1 MDKKINSTGNNLS
14 VELIDPLIEK
24 FPLNLEG
31 KILFYIAIAFSSFQ
45 LLTAAH
51 IIDVPSQILRS
62 VHVGFLGLLGFPLV
76 LAIKKKNIF
85 FKIIGWC
92 IALVSV
98 AVATYQ
104 IIEYKPLILRSGD
117 PIPMDI
123 VFGVLALVV
132 VFGVSWV
139 IMGIALP
146 IICGVFLLYC
156 LFGNNLSGL
165 FQHRGYDFKTVIEH
179 MTYGTEGIYGVPTYV
194 SSTFIFLFI
203 LFGSFLERAGM
214 IKLFTD
220 VSLGTVGHTTGG
232 PAKVSIVS
240 SGLMGTISGSGVANV
255 VTTGQFTIPLMKKFG
270 YRSAFAGGVEATAS
284 MGGQIMP
291 PVMGAVA
298 FIMAETLG
306 VEYFEIVKAAI
317 IPALLYYFSAFW
329 MVHLEASKRNLIGL
343 PKNEL
348 PSAIKAIK
356 EKWFLVLP
364 LLVLIYLLFAGY
376 TPLYSGSIGLILT
389 AFLILGS
396 SIALGFSS
404 KIIKIIFWIIL
415 GFTAS
420 LFFKLGADVIKIIL
434 VILLLWNFF
443 SKGGRETLLSCR
455 DALAEGAKTALPVG
469 VACAVVGII
478 IGTLTLTGIASSI
491 AGLVIDVGKTSIFL
505 SLVLTMFISLILGM
519 GIPTIPNY
527 IITSAV
533 VAPALLKLGVP
544 LIVSHM
550 FVFYFGI
557 MADLTPPVALACFAA
572 APIAKESG
580 LKISFEAIKVA
591 MAGFVIPYMAVYS
604 PELMLQGYDG
614 NNLLNYIFSVFYI
627 CIKVI
632 LAILFWGITVIGYYH
647 KDLNFFER
655 FVTFLVPFL
664 LVITLP
670 LTDQIA
676 FFLIAVILI
685 YCWFNKKKNKYLIIY
700 NYNTCPFVLHRV

>member
-1 MDKKINSTGNNLS
+1 
-14 VELIDPLIEK
+14 
-24 FPLNLEG
+24 
-31 KILFYIAIAFSSFQ
+31 
-45 LLTAAH
+45 
-51 IIDVPSQILRS
+51 
-62 VHVGFLGLLGFPLV
+62 
-76 LAIKKKNIF
+76 LAIKKKKIF

-92 IALVSV
+92 IAIVSV

-104 IIEYKPLILRSGD
+104 IVEYKPLILRAGD
-117 PIPMDI
+117 PIQMDI
-123 VFGVLALVV
+123 VFGVLALLV
-132 VFGVSWV
+132 VFGVSWI

-156 LFGNNLSGL
+156 LFGNHLSGL

-220 VSLGTVGHTTGG
+220 VSLGTVGHTIGG

-270 YRSAFAGGVEATAS
+270 YRSAFAGGVEATSS

-364 LLVLIYLLFAGY
+364 LVVLIYLLFAGY
-376 TPLYSGSIGLILT
+376 TPLYAGSIGLILT

-396 SIALGFSS
+396 SIVLGFSS
-404 KIIKIIFWIIL
+404 KTIKILFWIIL

-420 LFFKLGADVIKIIL
+420 LFFKLGADVIKITL

-469 VACAVVGII
+469 VACAIVGII

-614 NNLLNYIFSVFYI
+614 NNLINYVFSVFYI

-632 LAILFWGITVIGYYH
+632 LAILFWGITVIGYFY

-655 FVTFLVPFL
+655 FVTFLVPFFL
-664 LVITLP
+664 IITLP

-685 YCWFNKKKNKYLIIY
+685 YNWFKKKKL
-700 NYNTCPFVLHRV
+700 NT

>member
-1 MDKKINSTGNNLS
+1 MDKKVNSTDNNLS

-51 IIDVPSQILRS
+51 IIDVPSQVLRA

-76 LAIKKKNIF
+76 LAIKKKKIF

-92 IALVSV
+92 IAIVSV

-104 IIEYKPLILRSGD
+104 IVEYKPLILRAGD
-117 PIPMDI
+117 PTQMDI
-123 VFGVLALVV
+123 VYGVLALLV

-156 LFGNNLSGL
+156 LFGNHLSGL

-220 VSLGTVGHTTGG
+220 VSLGIVGHTVGG

-270 YRSAFAGGVEATAS
+270 YRSAFAGGVEATSS

-329 MVHLEASKRNLIGL
+329 MVHLEASKRNLKGL

-364 LLVLIYLLFAGY
+364 LVVLIYLLFAGY
-376 TPLYSGSIGLILT
+376 TPLYAGSIGLILT

-396 SIALGFSS
+396 SIVLGFSS

-420 LFFKLGADVIKIIL
+420 LFFKLGADVIKITL

-505 SLVLTMFISLILGM
+505 SLVLTMFISLVLGM

-614 NNLLNYIFSVFYI
+614 NNLVNYIFSVFYI

-632 LAILFWGITVIGYYH
+632 LAILFWGISVIGYFY

-655 FVTFLVPFL
+655 FVSFLVPFL

-685 YCWFNKKKNKYLIIY
+685 YNWFNKKKL
-700 NYNTCPFVLHRV
+700 NTK

>member
-1 MDKKINSTGNNLS
+1 MDKKVNSTDHNLS

-51 IIDVPSQILRS
+51 IIDVPSQILRA

-92 IALVSV
+92 IAIVSV

-104 IIEYKPLILRSGD
+104 IVEYKPLILRAGD
-117 PIPMDI
+117 PIQMDI
-123 VFGVLALVV
+123 VFGVLLLLV

-156 LFGNNLSGL
+156 FFGNHLSGL

-179 MTYGTEGIYGVPTYV
+179 ITYGTEGIYGVPTYV

-220 VSLGTVGHTTGG
+220 VSLGAVGHTTGG
-232 PAKVSIVS
+232 PAKVAIVS

-356 EKWFLVLP
+356 DKWFLVLP
-364 LLVLIYLLFAGY
+364 LVVLIYLLFAGY

-420 LFFKLGADVIKIIL
+420 LFFKLGADVIKITL

-469 VACAVVGII
+469 VACAIVGII

-505 SLVLTMFISLILGM
+505 SLVLTMLISLILGM

-614 NNLLNYIFSVFYI
+614 NNLINYVFSVFYI

-632 LAILFWGITVIGYYH
+632 LAILFWGITVIGYFY

-664 LVITLP
+664 LIITLP

-685 YCWFNKKKNKYLIIY
+685 YNWFKKKKL
-700 NYNTCPFVLHRV
+700 NT

>member
-1 MDKKINSTGNNLS
+1 MDRRINSTDNNLS

-51 IIDVPSQILRS
+51 IIDVPSQVLRA

-76 LAIKKKNIF
+76 LAIKKKKIF
-85 FKIIGWC
+85 FRIIGWC
-92 IALVSV
+92 IAIVSV
-98 AVATYQ
+98 AVAIYQ
-104 IIEYKPLILRSGD
+104 IVEYKPLILRAGD
-117 PIPMDI
+117 PIQIDI
-123 VFGVLALVV
+123 IFGVLALLV
-132 VFGVSWV
+132 VFSVSWV

-156 LFGNNLSGL
+156 LFGNHLSGL

-220 VSLGTVGHTTGG
+220 VSLGLVGHTTGG
-232 PAKVSIVS
+232 PAKVAIVS

-270 YRSAFAGGVEATAS
+270 YRSAFAGGVEATSS

-329 MVHLEASKRNLIGL
+329 MVHLEASKRNLKGL
-343 PKNEL
+343 PKSEL

-356 EKWFLVLP
+356 EKWFLILP
-364 LLVLIYLLFAGY
+364 LLVLIYLLFSGY
-376 TPLYSGSIGLILT
+376 TPLYAGSIGLILT

-396 SIALGFSS
+396 SIVLGFSS

-420 LFFKLGADVIKIIL
+420 LFFKLGADVIKITL
-434 VILLLWNFF
+434 VILLLWNLF

-604 PELMLQGYDG
+604 PELMLQGFDG
-614 NNLLNYIFSVFYI
+614 NNLVNYVSSVFYI

-632 LAILFWGITVIGYYH
+632 LAILFWGITVIGYFY

-676 FFLIAVILI
+676 FFLIAVILF
-685 YCWFNKKKNKYLIIY
+685 YNWFNKKKL
-700 NYNTCPFVLHRV
+700 NT

>member
-1 MDKKINSTGNNLS
+1 M
-14 VELIDPLIEK
+14 
-24 FPLNLEG
+24 
-31 KILFYIAIAFSSFQ
+31 
-45 LLTAAH
+45 
-51 IIDVPSQILRS
+51 
-62 VHVGFLGLLGFPLV
+62 
-76 LAIKKKNIF
+76 
-85 FKIIGWC
+85 
-92 IALVSV
+92 
-98 AVATYQ
+98 ATYQ
-104 IIEYKPLILRSGD
+104 IVEYKPLILRAGD
-117 PIPMDI
+117 PIQMDI
-123 VFGVLALVV
+123 VFGVLALLV

-156 LFGNNLSGL
+156 LFGNHLSGL

-220 VSLGTVGHTTGG
+220 VSLGTVGHTIGG

-270 YRSAFAGGVEATAS
+270 YRSAFAGGVEATSS

-364 LLVLIYLLFAGY
+364 LVVLIYLLFAGY
-376 TPLYSGSIGLILT
+376 TPLYAGSIGLILT

-396 SIALGFSS
+396 SIVLGFSS
-404 KIIKIIFWIIL
+404 KTIKILFWIIL

-420 LFFKLGADVIKIIL
+420 LFFKLGADVIKITL

-614 NNLLNYIFSVFYI
+614 NNLINYVFSVFYI

-632 LAILFWGITVIGYYH
+632 LAILFWGITVIGYFY

-655 FVTFLVPFL
+655 FVTFLVPFFL
-664 LVITLP
+664 IITLP

-685 YCWFNKKKNKYLIIY
+685 YNWFKKKKL
-700 NYNTCPFVLHRV
+700 NT

>member
-1 MDKKINSTGNNLS
+1 M
-14 VELIDPLIEK
+14 
-24 FPLNLEG
+24 
-31 KILFYIAIAFSSFQ
+31 
-45 LLTAAH
+45 
-51 IIDVPSQILRS
+51 
-62 VHVGFLGLLGFPLV
+62 
-76 LAIKKKNIF
+76 
-85 FKIIGWC
+85 
-92 IALVSV
+92 
-98 AVATYQ
+98 ATYQ
-104 IIEYKPLILRSGD
+104 IVEYKPLILRAGD
-117 PIPMDI
+117 PIQMDI
-123 VFGVLALVV
+123 VFGVLALLV

-156 LFGNNLSGL
+156 LFGNHLSGL

-220 VSLGTVGHTTGG
+220 VSLGTVGHTIGG

-270 YRSAFAGGVEATAS
+270 YRSAFAGGVEATSS

-364 LLVLIYLLFAGY
+364 LVVLIYLLFAGY
-376 TPLYSGSIGLILT
+376 TPLYAGSIGLILT

-396 SIALGFSS
+396 SIVLGFSS
-404 KIIKIIFWIIL
+404 KTIKILFWIIL

-420 LFFKLGADVIKIIL
+420 LFFKLGADVIKITL

-614 NNLLNYIFSVFYI
+614 NNLINYVFSVFYI

-632 LAILFWGITVIGYYH
+632 LAILFWGITVIGYFY

-664 LVITLP
+664 LIITLP

-685 YCWFNKKKNKYLIIY
+685 YNWVKKKKL
-700 NYNTCPFVLHRV
+700 NT

>member
-1 MDKKINSTGNNLS
+1 MDKKVNSTDNNLS

-51 IIDVPSQILRS
+51 IIDVPSQILRA

-85 FKIIGWC
+85 FKIIGWG
-92 IALVSV
+92 IAIVSV

-104 IIEYKPLILRSGD
+104 IIEYKPLILRAGD
-117 PIPMDI
+117 PIQMDI
-123 VFGVLALVV
+123 VFGVLALLV
-132 VFGVSWV
+132 VFGVSWI

-156 LFGNNLSGL
+156 FFGNHLSGL

-179 MTYGTEGIYGVPTYV
+179 ITYGTEGIYGVPTYV

-232 PAKVSIVS
+232 PAKVAIVS

-356 EKWFLVLP
+356 DKWFLVLP
-364 LLVLIYLLFAGY
+364 LVVLIYLLFAGY

-420 LFFKLGADVIKIIL
+420 LFFKLGADVIKITL
-434 VILLLWNFF
+434 VILILWNFF

-469 VACAVVGII
+469 VACAIVGII

-505 SLVLTMFISLILGM
+505 SLVLTMLISLILGM

-614 NNLLNYIFSVFYI
+614 NNLINYVFSVFYI

-632 LAILFWGITVIGYYH
+632 LAILFWGITVIGYFY

-664 LVITLP
+664 LIITLP

-685 YCWFNKKKNKYLIIY
+685 YNWFKKKKL
-700 NYNTCPFVLHRV
+700 NT

>member
-1 MDKKINSTGNNLS
+1 MDKKVNSTDNNLS

-51 IIDVPSQILRS
+51 IIDVPSQILRA
-62 VHVGFLGLLGFPLV
+62 VHVGCLGLLGFPLV

-92 IALVSV
+92 IAIVSV

-104 IIEYKPLILRSGD
+104 IVEYKPLILRAGD
-117 PIPMDI
+117 PIQMDI
-123 VFGVLALVV
+123 VFGVLLLLV

-156 LFGNNLSGL
+156 FFGNHLSGL

-179 MTYGTEGIYGVPTYV
+179 ITYGTEGIYGVPTYV

-220 VSLGTVGHTTGG
+220 VSLGAVGHTTGG
-232 PAKVSIVS
+232 PAKVAIVS

-356 EKWFLVLP
+356 DKWFLVLP
-364 LLVLIYLLFAGY
+364 LVVLIYLLFAGY

-420 LFFKLGADVIKIIL
+420 LFFKLGADVIKITL

-469 VACAVVGII
+469 VACAIVGII

-505 SLVLTMFISLILGM
+505 SLVLTMLISLILGM

-614 NNLLNYIFSVFYI
+614 NNLINYVFSVFYI

-632 LAILFWGITVIGYYH
+632 LAILFWGITVIGYFY

-664 LVITLP
+664 LIITLP

-685 YCWFNKKKNKYLIIY
+685 YNWFKKKKL
-700 NYNTCPFVLHRV
+700 NT

>member
-1 MDKKINSTGNNLS
+1 MDKKVNSTDNNLS

-51 IIDVPSQILRS
+51 IIDVPSQILRA

-76 LAIKKKNIF
+76 LAIKKKKIF

-104 IIEYKPLILRSGD
+104 IVEYKPLILRAGD
-117 PIPMDI
+117 PIQMDI
-123 VFGVLALVV
+123 VFGALLLLV

-156 LFGNNLSGL
+156 FFGNHLSGL

-179 MTYGTEGIYGVPTYV
+179 ITYGTEGIYGVPTYV

-232 PAKVSIVS
+232 PAKVAIVS

-356 EKWFLVLP
+356 DKWFLVLP
-364 LLVLIYLLFAGY
+364 LVVLIYLLFAGY

-420 LFFKLGADVIKIIL
+420 LFFKLGADVIKITL

-469 VACAVVGII
+469 VACAIVGII

-505 SLVLTMFISLILGM
+505 SLVLTMLISLILGM

-614 NNLLNYIFSVFYI
+614 NNLINYVFSVFYI

-632 LAILFWGITVIGYYH
+632 LAILFWGITVIGYFY

-664 LVITLP
+664 LIITLP

-685 YCWFNKKKNKYLIIY
+685 YNWFKKKKL
-700 NYNTCPFVLHRV
+700 NT

>member
-1 MDKKINSTGNNLS
+1 MDKKVNSTDNNLS

-51 IIDVPSQILRS
+51 IIDVPSQVLRA

-76 LAIKKKNIF
+76 LAIKKKKIF

-92 IALVSV
+92 IAIVSV

-104 IIEYKPLILRSGD
+104 IVEYKPLILRAGD
-117 PIPMDI
+117 PIQMDI
-123 VFGVLALVV
+123 VFGVLLLLV

-156 LFGNNLSGL
+156 FFGNHLSGL

-179 MTYGTEGIYGVPTYV
+179 ITYGTEGIYGVPTYV

-220 VSLGTVGHTTGG
+220 VSLGAVGHTTGG
-232 PAKVSIVS
+232 PAKVAIVS

-356 EKWFLVLP
+356 DKWFLVLP
-364 LLVLIYLLFAGY
+364 LVVLIYLLFAGY

-420 LFFKLGADVIKIIL
+420 LFFKLGADVIKITL

-469 VACAVVGII
+469 VACAIVGII

-505 SLVLTMFISLILGM
+505 SLVLTMLISLILGM

-591 MAGFVIPYMAVYS
+591 MAGFVIP
-604 PELMLQGYDG
+604 
-614 NNLLNYIFSVFYI
+614 
-627 CIKVI
+627 
-632 LAILFWGITVIGYYH
+632 
-647 KDLNFFER
+647 
-655 FVTFLVPFL
+655 
-664 LVITLP
+664 
-670 LTDQIA
+670 
-676 FFLIAVILI
+676 
-685 YCWFNKKKNKYLIIY
+685 
-700 NYNTCPFVLHRV
+700 

>member
-1 MDKKINSTGNNLS
+1 MDKKVNSTDNNLS

-51 IIDVPSQILRS
+51 IIDVPSQILRA

-92 IALVSV
+92 IAIVSV

-104 IIEYKPLILRSGD
+104 IVEYKPLILRAGD
-117 PIPMDI
+117 PIQMDI
-123 VFGVLALVV
+123 VFGALLLLV

-156 LFGNNLSGL
+156 FFGNHLSGL

-179 MTYGTEGIYGVPTYV
+179 ITYGTEGIYGVPTYV

-232 PAKVSIVS
+232 PAKVAIVS

-356 EKWFLVLP
+356 DKWFLVLP
-364 LLVLIYLLFAGY
+364 LVVLIYLLFAGY

-420 LFFKLGADVIKIIL
+420 LFFKLGADVIKITL

-469 VACAVVGII
+469 VACAIVGII

-505 SLVLTMFISLILGM
+505 SLVLTMLISLILGM

-614 NNLLNYIFSVFYI
+614 NNLINYVFSVFYI

-632 LAILFWGITVIGYYH
+632 LAILFWGITVIGYFY

-664 LVITLP
+664 LIITLP

-685 YCWFNKKKNKYLIIY
+685 YNWFKKKKL
-700 NYNTCPFVLHRV
+700 NT

>member
-1 MDKKINSTGNNLS
+1 MDKKVNSTDNNLS

-51 IIDVPSQILRS
+51 IIDVPSQVLRA

-76 LAIKKKNIF
+76 LAIKKKKIF

-92 IALVSV
+92 IAIVSV

-104 IIEYKPLILRSGD
+104 IVEYKPLILRAGD
-117 PIPMDI
+117 PIQMDI
-123 VFGVLALVV
+123 VFGVLALLV
-132 VFGVSWV
+132 VFGVSWI

-156 LFGNNLSGL
+156 FFGNHLSGL

-179 MTYGTEGIYGVPTYV
+179 ITYGTEGIYGVPTYV

-232 PAKVSIVS
+232 PAKVAIVS

-270 YRSAFAGGVEATAS
+270 YSSAFAGGVEATAS

-356 EKWFLVLP
+356 DKWFLVLP
-364 LLVLIYLLFAGY
+364 LVVLIYLLFAGY

-420 LFFKLGADVIKIIL
+420 LFFKLGADVIKITL
-434 VILLLWNFF
+434 VILILWNFF

-469 VACAVVGII
+469 VACAIVGII

-505 SLVLTMFISLILGM
+505 SLVLTMLISLILGM

-614 NNLLNYIFSVFYI
+614 NNLINYVFSVFYI

-632 LAILFWGITVIGYYH
+632 LAILFWGITVIGYFY

-664 LVITLP
+664 LIITLP

-676 FFLIAVILI
+676 FFLIVVILI
-685 YCWFNKKKNKYLIIY
+685 YNWFKKKKL
-700 NYNTCPFVLHRV
+700 NT

>member
-1 MDKKINSTGNNLS
+1 MDKKVNSTDNNLS

-51 IIDVPSQILRS
+51 IIDVPSQILRA

-92 IALVSV
+92 IAIVSV

-104 IIEYKPLILRSGD
+104 IVEYKPLILRAGD
-117 PIPMDI
+117 PIQMDI
-123 VFGVLALVV
+123 VFGVLLLLV

-156 LFGNNLSGL
+156 FFGNHLSGL

-179 MTYGTEGIYGVPTYV
+179 ITYGTEGIYGVPTYV

-220 VSLGTVGHTTGG
+220 VSLGAVGHTTGG
-232 PAKVSIVS
+232 PAKVAIVS

-356 EKWFLVLP
+356 DKWFLVLP
-364 LLVLIYLLFAGY
+364 LVVLIYLLFAGY

-420 LFFKLGADVIKIIL
+420 LFFKLGADVIKITL

-469 VACAVVGII
+469 VACAIVGII

-505 SLVLTMFISLILGM
+505 SLVLTMLISLILGM

-614 NNLLNYIFSVFYI
+614 NNLINYVFSVFYI

-632 LAILFWGITVIGYYH
+632 LAILFWGITVIGYFY

-664 LVITLP
+664 LIITLP

-685 YCWFNKKKNKYLIIY
+685 YNWFKKKKL
-700 NYNTCPFVLHRV
+700 NT

>member
-1 MDKKINSTGNNLS
+1 MDKKVNSTDNNLS

-51 IIDVPSQILRS
+51 IIDVPSQVLRA

-76 LAIKKKNIF
+76 LAIKKKKIF

-92 IALVSV
+92 IAIVSV

-104 IIEYKPLILRSGD
+104 IVEYKPLILRAGD
-117 PIPMDI
+117 PIQIDI
-123 VFGVLALVV
+123 VFGVLALLV
-132 VFGVSWV
+132 VFGVSWI

-156 LFGNNLSGL
+156 FFGNHLSGL

-179 MTYGTEGIYGVPTYV
+179 ITYGTEGIYGVPTYV

-232 PAKVSIVS
+232 PAKVAIVS

-356 EKWFLVLP
+356 DKWFLVLP
-364 LLVLIYLLFAGY
+364 LVVLIYLLFSGY

-420 LFFKLGADVIKIIL
+420 LFFKLGADVIKITL
-434 VILLLWNFF
+434 VILILWNFF

-469 VACAVVGII
+469 VACAIVGII

-505 SLVLTMFISLILGM
+505 SLVLTMLISLILGM

-614 NNLLNYIFSVFYI
+614 NNLINYVFSVFYI

-632 LAILFWGITVIGYYH
+632 LAILFWGITVIGYFY

-664 LVITLP
+664 LIITLP

-685 YCWFNKKKNKYLIIY
+685 YNWFKKKKL
-700 NYNTCPFVLHRV
+700 NT

>member
-1 MDKKINSTGNNLS
+1 MDKKVNSTDNNLS

-51 IIDVPSQILRS
+51 IIDVPSQILRA

-85 FKIIGWC
+85 FKIIGWG
-92 IALVSV
+92 IAIVSV

-104 IIEYKPLILRSGD
+104 IVEYKPLILRAGD
-117 PIPMDI
+117 PIQMDI
-123 VFGVLALVV
+123 VFGALLLLV

-156 LFGNNLSGL
+156 FFGNHLSGL

-179 MTYGTEGIYGVPTYV
+179 ITYGTEGIYGVPTYV

-232 PAKVSIVS
+232 PAKVAIVS

-356 EKWFLVLP
+356 DKWFLVLP
-364 LLVLIYLLFAGY
+364 LVVLIYLLFAGY

-420 LFFKLGADVIKIIL
+420 LFFKLGADVIKITL

-469 VACAVVGII
+469 VACAIVGII

-505 SLVLTMFISLILGM
+505 SLVLTMLISLILGM

-614 NNLLNYIFSVFYI
+614 NNLINYVFSVFYI

-632 LAILFWGITVIGYYH
+632 LAILFWGITVIGYFY

-664 LVITLP
+664 LIITLP
-670 LTDQIA
+670 LTDQIS

-685 YCWFNKKKNKYLIIY
+685 YNWFKKKKL
-700 NYNTCPFVLHRV
+700 NT

>member
-1 MDKKINSTGNNLS
+1 MDKKVNSTDNNLS

-51 IIDVPSQILRS
+51 IIDVPSQILRA

-85 FKIIGWC
+85 FKIIGWG
-92 IALVSV
+92 IAIVSV

-104 IIEYKPLILRSGD
+104 IVEYKPLILRAGD
-117 PIPMDI
+117 PIQMDI
-123 VFGVLALVV
+123 VFGVLLLLV

-156 LFGNNLSGL
+156 FFGNHLSGL

-179 MTYGTEGIYGVPTYV
+179 ITYGTEGIYGVPTYV

-220 VSLGTVGHTTGG
+220 VSLGAVGHTTGG
-232 PAKVSIVS
+232 PAKVAIVS

-356 EKWFLVLP
+356 DKWFLVLP
-364 LLVLIYLLFAGY
+364 LVVLIYLLFAGY

-420 LFFKLGADVIKIIL
+420 LFFKLGADVIKITL

-469 VACAVVGII
+469 VACAIVGII

-505 SLVLTMFISLILGM
+505 SLVLTMLISLILGM

-614 NNLLNYIFSVFYI
+614 NNLINYVFSVFYI

-632 LAILFWGITVIGYYH
+632 LAILFWGITVIGYFY

-664 LVITLP
+664 LIITLP

-685 YCWFNKKKNKYLIIY
+685 YNWFKKKKL
-700 NYNTCPFVLHRV
+700 NT

>member
-1 MDKKINSTGNNLS
+1 MDKKVNSTDNNLS

-51 IIDVPSQILRS
+51 IIDVPSQILRA

-92 IALVSV
+92 IAIVSV

-104 IIEYKPLILRSGD
+104 IVEYKPLILRAGD
-117 PIPMDI
+117 PIQMDI
-123 VFGVLALVV
+123 VFGVLLLLV

-156 LFGNNLSGL
+156 FFGNHLSGL

-179 MTYGTEGIYGVPTYV
+179 ITYGTEGIYGVPTYV

-232 PAKVSIVS
+232 PAKVAIVS

-356 EKWFLVLP
+356 DKWFLVLP
-364 LLVLIYLLFAGY
+364 LVVLIYLLFAGY

-420 LFFKLGADVIKIIL
+420 LFFKLGADVIKITL

-469 VACAVVGII
+469 VACAIVGII

-505 SLVLTMFISLILGM
+505 SLVLTMLISLILGM

-614 NNLLNYIFSVFYI
+614 NNLINYVFSVFYI

-632 LAILFWGITVIGYYH
+632 LAILFWGITVIGYFY

-664 LVITLP
+664 LIITLP

-685 YCWFNKKKNKYLIIY
+685 YNWFKKKKL
-700 NYNTCPFVLHRV
+700 NT

>member
-1 MDKKINSTGNNLS
+1 MDKKVNSTDHNLS

-51 IIDVPSQILRS
+51 IIDVPSQVLRA

-76 LAIKKKNIF
+76 LAIKKKKIF

-92 IALVSV
+92 IAIVSV

-104 IIEYKPLILRSGD
+104 IVEYKPLILRAGD
-117 PIPMDI
+117 PIQMDI
-123 VFGVLALVV
+123 VFGVLALLV

-156 LFGNNLSGL
+156 LFGNHLSGL

-220 VSLGTVGHTTGG
+220 VSLGTVGHTIGG

-270 YRSAFAGGVEATAS
+270 YRSAFAGGVEATSS

-364 LLVLIYLLFAGY
+364 LVVLIYLLFAGY
-376 TPLYSGSIGLILT
+376 TPLYAGSIGLILT

-396 SIALGFSS
+396 SIVLGFSS
-404 KIIKIIFWIIL
+404 KTIKILFWIIL

-420 LFFKLGADVIKIIL
+420 LFFKLGADVIKITL

-614 NNLLNYIFSVFYI
+614 NNLINYVFSVFYI

-632 LAILFWGITVIGYYH
+632 LAILFWGITVIGYFY

-664 LVITLP
+664 LIITLP

-685 YCWFNKKKNKYLIIY
+685 YNWFKKKKL
-700 NYNTCPFVLHRV
+700 NT

>member
-1 MDKKINSTGNNLS
+1 MDKKVNSTDNNLS

-51 IIDVPSQILRS
+51 IIDVPSQILRA

-76 LAIKKKNIF
+76 LAIKKKKIF

-92 IALVSV
+92 IAIVSV

-104 IIEYKPLILRSGD
+104 IVEYKPLILRAGD
-117 PIPMDI
+117 PIQMDI
-123 VFGVLALVV
+123 VFGVLLLLV

-156 LFGNNLSGL
+156 FFGNHLSGL

-179 MTYGTEGIYGVPTYV
+179 ITYGTEGIYGVPTYV

-220 VSLGTVGHTTGG
+220 VSLGAVGHTTGG
-232 PAKVSIVS
+232 PAKVAIVS

-356 EKWFLVLP
+356 DKWFLVLP
-364 LLVLIYLLFAGY
+364 LVVLIYLLFAGY

-420 LFFKLGADVIKIIL
+420 LFFKLGADIIKITL
-434 VILLLWNFF
+434 VILILWNFF

-469 VACAVVGII
+469 VACAIVGII

-505 SLVLTMFISLILGM
+505 SLVLTMLISLILGM

-614 NNLLNYIFSVFYI
+614 NNLINYVFSVFYI

-632 LAILFWGITVIGYYH
+632 LAILFWGITVIGYFY

-664 LVITLP
+664 LIITLP

-685 YCWFNKKKNKYLIIY
+685 YNWFKKKKL
-700 NYNTCPFVLHRV
+700 NT

>member
-1 MDKKINSTGNNLS
+1 MDKKVNSTDNNLS

-51 IIDVPSQILRS
+51 IIDVPSQILRA

-76 LAIKKKNIF
+76 LAIKKKKIF

-92 IALVSV
+92 IAIVSV

-104 IIEYKPLILRSGD
+104 IVEYKPLILRAGD
-117 PIPMDI
+117 PIQMDI
-123 VFGVLALVV
+123 VFGVLALLV
-132 VFGVSWV
+132 VFGVSWI

-156 LFGNNLSGL
+156 FFGNHLSGL

-179 MTYGTEGIYGVPTYV
+179 ITYGTEGIYGVPTYV

-220 VSLGTVGHTTGG
+220 VSLGAVGHTTGG
-232 PAKVSIVS
+232 PAKVAIVS

-356 EKWFLVLP
+356 DKWFLVLP
-364 LLVLIYLLFAGY
+364 LVVLIYLLFAGY

-420 LFFKLGADVIKIIL
+420 LFFKLGADVIKITL

-469 VACAVVGII
+469 VACAIVGII

-505 SLVLTMFISLILGM
+505 SLVLTMLISLILGM

-614 NNLLNYIFSVFYI
+614 NNLINYVFSVFYI

-632 LAILFWGITVIGYYH
+632 LAILFWGITVIGYFY

-664 LVITLP
+664 LIITLP

-685 YCWFNKKKNKYLIIY
+685 YNWFKKKKL
-700 NYNTCPFVLHRV
+700 NT

>member
-632 LAILFWGITVIGYYH
+632 LAILFWGMTVIGYYH

-685 YCWFNKKKNKYLIIY
+685 YCWFNKKKI
-700 NYNTCPFVLHRV
+700 NT

>member
-1 MDKKINSTGNNLS
+1 MDKKVNSTDNNLS

-51 IIDVPSQILRS
+51 IIDVPSQILRA

-76 LAIKKKNIF
+76 LAIKKKKIF

-92 IALVSV
+92 IAIVSV

-104 IIEYKPLILRSGD
+104 IVEYKPLILRAGD
-117 PIPMDI
+117 PIQMDI
-123 VFGVLALVV
+123 VFGALLLLV

-156 LFGNNLSGL
+156 FFGNHLSGL

-179 MTYGTEGIYGVPTYV
+179 ITYGTEGIYGVPTYV

-232 PAKVSIVS
+232 PAKVAIVS

-356 EKWFLVLP
+356 DKWFLVLP
-364 LLVLIYLLFAGY
+364 LVVLIYLLFAGY

-420 LFFKLGADVIKIIL
+420 LFFKLGADVIKITL

-469 VACAVVGII
+469 VACAIVGII

-505 SLVLTMFISLILGM
+505 SLVLTMLISLILGM

-614 NNLLNYIFSVFYI
+614 NNLINYVFSVFYI

-632 LAILFWGITVIGYYH
+632 LAILFWGITVIGYFY

-664 LVITLP
+664 LIITLP

-685 YCWFNKKKNKYLIIY
+685 YNWFKKKKL
-700 NYNTCPFVLHRV
+700 NT

>member
-1 MDKKINSTGNNLS
+1 MDKKVNSTDNNLS

-51 IIDVPSQILRS
+51 IIDVPSQVLRA

-76 LAIKKKNIF
+76 LAIKKKKIF

-92 IALVSV
+92 IAIVSV

-104 IIEYKPLILRSGD
+104 IVEYKPLILRAGD
-117 PIPMDI
+117 PIQMDI
-123 VFGVLALVV
+123 VFGVLALLV
-132 VFGVSWV
+132 VFGVSWI

-156 LFGNNLSGL
+156 LFGNHLSGL

-220 VSLGTVGHTTGG
+220 VSLGTVGHTIGG

-270 YRSAFAGGVEATAS
+270 YRSAFAGGVEATSS

-364 LLVLIYLLFAGY
+364 LVVLIYLLFAGY
-376 TPLYSGSIGLILT
+376 TPLYAGSIGLILT

-396 SIALGFSS
+396 SIVLGFSS
-404 KIIKIIFWIIL
+404 KTIKILFWIIL

-420 LFFKLGADVIKIIL
+420 LFFKLGADVIKITL

-614 NNLLNYIFSVFYI
+614 NNLINYVFSVFYI

-632 LAILFWGITVIGYYH
+632 LAILFWGITVIGYFY

-655 FVTFLVPFL
+655 FVTFLVPFFL
-664 LVITLP
+664 IITLP

-685 YCWFNKKKNKYLIIY
+685 YNWFKKKKL
-700 NYNTCPFVLHRV
+700 NT

>member
-685 YCWFNKKKNKYLIIY
+685 YHWFNKKKN
-700 NYNTCPFVLHRV
+700 T

>member
-1 MDKKINSTGNNLS
+1 M
-14 VELIDPLIEK
+14 
-24 FPLNLEG
+24 
-31 KILFYIAIAFSSFQ
+31 
-45 LLTAAH
+45 
-51 IIDVPSQILRS
+51 
-62 VHVGFLGLLGFPLV
+62 
-76 LAIKKKNIF
+76 
-85 FKIIGWC
+85 
-92 IALVSV
+92 
-98 AVATYQ
+98 ATYQ
-104 IIEYKPLILRSGD
+104 IVEYKPLILRAGD
-117 PIPMDI
+117 PIQMDI
-123 VFGVLALVV
+123 VFGVLLLLV

-156 LFGNNLSGL
+156 FFGNHLSGL

-179 MTYGTEGIYGVPTYV
+179 ITYGTEGIYGVPTYV

-220 VSLGTVGHTTGG
+220 VSLGAVGHTTGG
-232 PAKVSIVS
+232 PAKVAIVS

-356 EKWFLVLP
+356 DKWFLVLP
-364 LLVLIYLLFAGY
+364 LVVLIYLLFAGY

-420 LFFKLGADVIKIIL
+420 LFFKLGADVIKITL

-469 VACAVVGII
+469 VACAIVGII

-505 SLVLTMFISLILGM
+505 SLVLTMLISLILGM

-614 NNLLNYIFSVFYI
+614 NNLINYVFSVFYI

-632 LAILFWGITVIGYYH
+632 LAILFWGITVIGYFY

-664 LVITLP
+664 LIITLP

-685 YCWFNKKKNKYLIIY
+685 YNWFKKKKL
-700 NYNTCPFVLHRV
+700 NT

>member
-632 LAILFWGITVIGYYH
+632 LAILFWGMTVIGYYH

-685 YCWFNKKKNKYLIIY
+685 YYWFNKKKILNNL
-700 NYNTCPFVLHRV
+700 

>member
-1 MDKKINSTGNNLS
+1 MDKKVNSTDNNLS

-51 IIDVPSQILRS
+51 IIDVPSQILRA

-76 LAIKKKNIF
+76 LAIKKKKIF

-92 IALVSV
+92 IAIVSV

-104 IIEYKPLILRSGD
+104 IVEYKPLILRAGD
-117 PIPMDI
+117 PIQMDI
-123 VFGVLALVV
+123 VFGVLALLV
-132 VFGVSWV
+132 VFGVSWI

-156 LFGNNLSGL
+156 FFGNHLSGL

-179 MTYGTEGIYGVPTYV
+179 ITYGTEGIYGVPTYV

-232 PAKVSIVS
+232 PAKVAIVS

-356 EKWFLVLP
+356 DKWFLVLP
-364 LLVLIYLLFAGY
+364 LVVLIYLLFAGY

-420 LFFKLGADVIKIIL
+420 LFFKLGADVIKITL

-469 VACAVVGII
+469 VACAIVGII

-505 SLVLTMFISLILGM
+505 SLVLTMLISLILGM

-614 NNLLNYIFSVFYI
+614 NNLINYVFSVFYI

-632 LAILFWGITVIGYYH
+632 LAILFWGITVIGYFY

-664 LVITLP
+664 LIITLP

-685 YCWFNKKKNKYLIIY
+685 YNWFKKKKL
-700 NYNTCPFVLHRV
+700 NT

>member
-1 MDKKINSTGNNLS
+1 MDKKVNSTDHNLS

-51 IIDVPSQILRS
+51 IIDVPSQVLRS

-76 LAIKKKNIF
+76 LAIKKKKIF

-92 IALVSV
+92 IAIVSI

-104 IIEYKPLILRSGD
+104 IVEYKPLILRAGD
-117 PIPMDI
+117 PIQMDI
-123 VFGVLALVV
+123 VFGVLLLLV

-156 LFGNNLSGL
+156 FFGNHLSGL

-179 MTYGTEGIYGVPTYV
+179 ITYGTEGIYGVPTYV

-220 VSLGTVGHTTGG
+220 VSLGAVGHTTGG
-232 PAKVSIVS
+232 PAKVAIVS

-356 EKWFLVLP
+356 DKWFLVLP
-364 LLVLIYLLFAGY
+364 LVVLIYLLFAGY

-420 LFFKLGADVIKIIL
+420 LFFKLGADVIKITL

-505 SLVLTMFISLILGM
+505 SLVLTMLISLILGM

-614 NNLLNYIFSVFYI
+614 NNLINYVFSVFYI

-632 LAILFWGITVIGYYH
+632 LAILFWGITVIGYFY

-664 LVITLP
+664 LIITLP

-685 YCWFNKKKNKYLIIY
+685 YNWFKKKKL
-700 NYNTCPFVLHRV
+700 NT

>member
-505 SLVLTMFISLILGM
+505 SLVITMFISLILGM

-685 YCWFNKKKNKYLIIY
+685 YCWFNKKKI
-700 NYNTCPFVLHRV
+700 NT

>member
-1 MDKKINSTGNNLS
+1 MDKKVNSTDHNLS

-51 IIDVPSQILRS
+51 IIDVPSQVLRA

-76 LAIKKKNIF
+76 LAIKKKKIF
-85 FKIIGWC
+85 FKIIVWC
-92 IALVSV
+92 IAIVSI

-104 IIEYKPLILRSGD
+104 IVEYKPLILRAGD
-117 PIPMDI
+117 PIQMDI
-123 VFGVLALVV
+123 VFGVLLLLV

-156 LFGNNLSGL
+156 LFGNHLSGL

-220 VSLGTVGHTTGG
+220 VSLGTVGHTIGG

-270 YRSAFAGGVEATAS
+270 YRSAFAGGVEATSS

-364 LLVLIYLLFAGY
+364 LVVLIYLLFAGY
-376 TPLYSGSIGLILT
+376 TPLYAGSIGLILT

-396 SIALGFSS
+396 SIVLGFSS
-404 KIIKIIFWIIL
+404 KTIKILFWIIL

-420 LFFKLGADVIKIIL
+420 LFFKLGADVIKITL

-614 NNLLNYIFSVFYI
+614 NNLINYVFSVFYI

-632 LAILFWGITVIGYYH
+632 LAILFWGITVIGYFY

-664 LVITLP
+664 LIITLP

-685 YCWFNKKKNKYLIIY
+685 YNWFKKKKL
-700 NYNTCPFVLHRV
+700 NT

>member
-1 MDKKINSTGNNLS
+1 M
-14 VELIDPLIEK
+14 
-24 FPLNLEG
+24 
-31 KILFYIAIAFSSFQ
+31 
-45 LLTAAH
+45 
-51 IIDVPSQILRS
+51 
-62 VHVGFLGLLGFPLV
+62 
-76 LAIKKKNIF
+76 
-85 FKIIGWC
+85 
-92 IALVSV
+92 
-98 AVATYQ
+98 ATYQ
-104 IIEYKPLILRSGD
+104 IVEYKPLILRAGD
-117 PIPMDI
+117 PIQMDI
-123 VFGVLALVV
+123 VFGVLALLV
-132 VFGVSWV
+132 VFGVSLV

-156 LFGNNLSGL
+156 LFGNHLSGL

-220 VSLGTVGHTTGG
+220 VSLGTVGHTIGG

-270 YRSAFAGGVEATAS
+270 YRSAFAGGVEATSS

-364 LLVLIYLLFAGY
+364 LVVLIYLLFAGY
-376 TPLYSGSIGLILT
+376 TPLYAGSIGLILT

-396 SIALGFSS
+396 SIVLGFSS
-404 KIIKIIFWIIL
+404 KTIKILFWIIL

-420 LFFKLGADVIKIIL
+420 LFFKLGADVIKITL

-572 APIAKESG
+572 APIAKESV

-614 NNLLNYIFSVFYI
+614 NNLINYVFSVFYI

-632 LAILFWGITVIGYYH
+632 LAILFWGITVIGYFY

-664 LVITLP
+664 LIITLP

-685 YCWFNKKKNKYLIIY
+685 YNWFKKKKL
-700 NYNTCPFVLHRV
+700 NT

>member
-1 MDKKINSTGNNLS
+1 MNKKVNSTDHNLS

-51 IIDVPSQILRS
+51 IIDVPSQVLRA

-76 LAIKKKNIF
+76 LAIKKKKIF

-92 IALVSV
+92 IAIVSV

-104 IIEYKPLILRSGD
+104 IVEYKPLILRAGD
-117 PIPMDI
+117 PIQMDI
-123 VFGVLALVV
+123 VFGVLALLV

-156 LFGNNLSGL
+156 LFGNHLSGL

-232 PAKVSIVS
+232 PAKVAIVS

-364 LLVLIYLLFAGY
+364 LVVLIYLLFAGY

-420 LFFKLGADVIKIIL
+420 LFFKLGADVIKITL

-614 NNLLNYIFSVFYI
+614 NNLINYVFSVFYI

-632 LAILFWGITVIGYYH
+632 LAILFWGITVIGYFY

-664 LVITLP
+664 LIITLP

-685 YCWFNKKKNKYLIIY
+685 YNWFKKKKL
-700 NYNTCPFVLHRV
+700 NT

>member
-348 PSAIKAIK
+348 PSAIKAVK

-685 YCWFNKKKNKYLIIY
+685 YCWFNKKKI
-700 NYNTCPFVLHRV
+700 NT

>member
-1 MDKKINSTGNNLS
+1 MDKKVNSTDHNLS

-51 IIDVPSQILRS
+51 IIDVPSQVLRA

-76 LAIKKKNIF
+76 LAIKKNKIF

-92 IALVSV
+92 IAIVSV

-104 IIEYKPLILRSGD
+104 IVEYKPLILRAGD
-117 PIPMDI
+117 PIQMDI
-123 VFGVLALVV
+123 VFGVLALLV

-156 LFGNNLSGL
+156 LFGNHLSGL

-220 VSLGTVGHTTGG
+220 VSLGTVGHTIGG

-270 YRSAFAGGVEATAS
+270 YRSAFAGGVEATSS

-364 LLVLIYLLFAGY
+364 LVVLIYLLFAGY
-376 TPLYSGSIGLILT
+376 TPLYAGSIGLILT

-396 SIALGFSS
+396 SIVLGFSS
-404 KIIKIIFWIIL
+404 KTIKILFWIIL

-420 LFFKLGADVIKIIL
+420 LFFKLGADVIKITL

-614 NNLLNYIFSVFYI
+614 NNLINYVFSVFYI

-632 LAILFWGITVIGYYH
+632 LAILFWGITVIGYFY

-664 LVITLP
+664 LIITLP

-685 YCWFNKKKNKYLIIY
+685 YNWFKKKKL
-700 NYNTCPFVLHRV
+700 NT

>member
-1 MDKKINSTGNNLS
+1 MDKKVNSTDHNLS

-51 IIDVPSQILRS
+51 IIDVPSQVLRA

-76 LAIKKKNIF
+76 LAIKKKKIF

-92 IALVSV
+92 IAIVSV

-104 IIEYKPLILRSGD
+104 IVEYKPLILRAGD
-117 PIPMDI
+117 PIQMDI
-123 VFGVLALVV
+123 VFGVLALLV

-156 LFGNNLSGL
+156 LFGNHLSGL

-220 VSLGTVGHTTGG
+220 VSLGTVGHTIGG

-270 YRSAFAGGVEATAS
+270 YRSAFAGGVEATSS

-364 LLVLIYLLFAGY
+364 LVVLIYLLFAGY
-376 TPLYSGSIGLILT
+376 TPLYAGSIGLILT

-396 SIALGFSS
+396 SIVLGFSS
-404 KIIKIIFWIIL
+404 KTIKILFWIIL

-420 LFFKLGADVIKIIL
+420 LFFKLGADVIKITL

-614 NNLLNYIFSVFYI
+614 NNLINYVFSVFYI

-632 LAILFWGITVIGYYH
+632 LAILFWGITVIGYFY

-664 LVITLP
+664 LIITLP

-685 YCWFNKKKNKYLIIY
+685 YNWVKKKKL
-700 NYNTCPFVLHRV
+700 NT

>member
-1 MDKKINSTGNNLS
+1 MNKKINSTDNNIS

-24 FPLNLEG
+24 FPLSLEG
-31 KILFYIAIAFSSFQ
+31 KILFYIAIIFSSFQ

-51 IIDVPSQILRS
+51 IIDVPSQILRA

-76 LAIKKKNIF
+76 LAIKKKNIV
-85 FKIIGWC
+85 FKIIGWS
-92 IALVSV
+92 IAVASV

-104 IIEYKPLILRSGD
+104 IVEYKALILRSGD

-123 VFGVLALVV
+123 FFGVLALIV
-132 VFGVSWV
+132 VFAASGT

-146 IICGVFLLYC
+146 IICGIFLLYC
-156 LFGNNLSGL
+156 LFGNHLSGI
-165 FQHRGYDFKTVIEH
+165 FQHRGYNFNAVIEH
-179 MTYGTEGIYGVPTYV
+179 LTYGTEGIYGVPTYV

-220 VSLGTVGHTTGG
+220 VSLGSVGHTTGG
-232 PAKVSIVS
+232 PAKVAIVS

-270 YRSAFAGGVEATAS
+270 YRPAFAGGVEATAS

-317 IPALLYYFSAFW
+317 FPALLYYFSAFW
-329 MVHLEASKRNLIGL
+329 MVHLEATKKNLVGL

-396 SIALGFSS
+396 SIVLEFSS
-404 KIIKIIFWIIL
+404 KIIRILFWIVL

-420 LFFKLGADVIKIIL
+420 LFFKLGANVIKITL
-434 VILLLWNFF
+434 VILLFCNFF

-580 LKISFEAIKVA
+580 LKISIEAIKVA

-614 NNLLNYIFSVFYI
+614 SNLLNYVFSVFYI

-632 LAILFWGITVIGYYH
+632 IAILFWGITVIGYFN
-647 KDLNFFER
+647 KNLNFFER
-655 FVTFLVPFL
+655 FVTFLVPVFL
-664 LVITLP
+664 VVALP
-670 LTDQIA
+670 LTDEIG
-676 FFLIAVILI
+676 FFLTAVILF
-685 YCWFNKKKNKYLIIY
+685 YRWFNKKKFN
-700 NYNTCPFVLHRV
+700 NQ

>member
-1 MDKKINSTGNNLS
+1 M
-14 VELIDPLIEK
+14 
-24 FPLNLEG
+24 
-31 KILFYIAIAFSSFQ
+31 
-45 LLTAAH
+45 
-51 IIDVPSQILRS
+51 
-62 VHVGFLGLLGFPLV
+62 
-76 LAIKKKNIF
+76 
-85 FKIIGWC
+85 
-92 IALVSV
+92 
-98 AVATYQ
+98 ATYQ
-104 IIEYKPLILRSGD
+104 IVEYKPLILRAGD
-117 PIPMDI
+117 PIQMDI
-123 VFGVLALVV
+123 VFGVLALLV

-156 LFGNNLSGL
+156 LFGNHLSGL

-220 VSLGTVGHTTGG
+220 VSLGTVGHTIGG

-270 YRSAFAGGVEATAS
+270 YRSAFAGGVEATSS

-364 LLVLIYLLFAGY
+364 LVVLIYLLFAGY
-376 TPLYSGSIGLILT
+376 TPLYAGSIGLILT

-396 SIALGFSS
+396 SIVLGFSS
-404 KIIKIIFWIIL
+404 KTIKILFWIIL

-420 LFFKLGADVIKIIL
+420 LFFKLGADVIKITL

-614 NNLLNYIFSVFYI
+614 NNLINYVFSVFYI

-632 LAILFWGITVIGYYH
+632 LAILFWGITVIGYFY

-664 LVITLP
+664 LIITLP

-676 FFLIAVILI
+676 FFLIAVILM
-685 YCWFNKKKNKYLIIY
+685 YNWVKKKKL
-700 NYNTCPFVLHRV
+700 NT